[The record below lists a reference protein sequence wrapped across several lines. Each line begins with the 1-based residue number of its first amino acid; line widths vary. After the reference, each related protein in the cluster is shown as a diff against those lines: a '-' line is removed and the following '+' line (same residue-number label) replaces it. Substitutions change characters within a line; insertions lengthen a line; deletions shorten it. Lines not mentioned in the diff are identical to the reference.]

1 MFWLRKMIWK
11 LLVSMT
17 SQDYWLRLVTGVF
30 WSWKTKNLF
39 QEAFFR
45 KKDNPDWLL
54 IANIP
59 YSFVDIH
66 FNSKTDLNLIL
77 SHVLAYIEAT
87 NNIEDMQE
95 AIFPP
100 IKILIDEVHCYYF
113 ARDFKAFDKDVMTI
127 ITQCRKRRIT
137 IDFISQE
144 LAQLDVFIRRL
155 TPLVLCYEKSFLGF
169 KRAVLYYARAN
180 EWTDLWSETQFEEM
194 DKTWIFPD
202 KRVLFFNPDL
212 KKYYDE
218 KYLTYYVVW
227 FTDILQWFTFE
238 QFKQKQLELYEKYGY
253 LPLKKH
259 LDDYQPSSTSFFPQ
273 TNMNYQKD
281 LTEDSQDTL
290 VD

>member
-1 MFWLRKMIWK
+1 MFWLRKFIGK
-11 LLVSMT
+11 FFITMT
-17 SQDYWLRLVTGVF
+17 SQEYWLRLVTGVF

-39 QEAFFR
+39 QEAFFW
-45 KKDNPDWLL
+45 KQKNPDWLL

-77 SHVLAYIEAT
+77 SHILAYIEAT
-87 NNIEDMQE
+87 NNIEDMKE

-100 IKILIDEVHCYYF
+100 IKVLIDEVHCYYF

-155 TPLVLCYEKSFLGF
+155 TPLVLCYEKALFGF

-180 EWTDLWSETQFEEM
+180 EWTDLWSDTQFEEM
-194 DKTWIFPD
+194 DKNLVRPD
-202 KRVLFFNPDL
+202 KIVLRFNKDL
-212 KKYYDE
+212 QKYYDE

-227 FTDILQWFTFE
+227 FTDILHWFTFE
-238 QFKQKQLELYEKYGY
+238 DFKKKQLDLYEKYWY
-253 LPLKKH
+253 LFLKKT
-259 LDDYQPSSTSFFPQ
+259 LNDYTPSFDTFFPQ
-273 TNMNYQKD
+273 TDLNYKESSEEVAQD
-281 LTEDSQDTL
+281 LTND
-290 VD
+290 